1 MFKFINFSLKFVIIF
16 ASKRKDKAEVSN
28 FYEREKKFYDSAIQD
43 YIIGN
48 QDGLNIS
55 KQSKL
60 TICSNSNLGYE
71 LLYTNH
77 KVVFFCD
84 SNVNLFYG
92 NNLKLNFLF

>member
-1 MFKFINFSLKFVIIF
+1 MK
-16 ASKRKDKAEVSN
+16 
-28 FYEREKKFYDSAIQD
+28 EKKFYDSAIQD

-77 KVVFFCD
+77 KVVFFVIKMNH
-84 SNVNLFYG
+84 SNFSIKNKDLFG
-92 NNLKLNFLF
+92 TMEEKSKKLKN